1 MRINANRARPPNC
14 PNHTQLQDHASNK
27 MELNDRL
34 SLVFGSLNT
43 RLKSVNDPP
52 LKEEERIEQLECE
65 ERIKTSGR
73 HQQIRGRRSR
83 DAPPSRGS
91 KVPDYLKNPN
101 KWTKYD
107 LVDDGTSHR
116 AGYEGLNDDQVN
128 RKAALDFIHSLRQH
142 KAPPTETGRHNDSSD
157 GKITFKRPSRVKRTA
172 SPQSFNESLKV
183 PKIENRKDEIPI
195 PLSSNPHDHDKRTL
209 SAQHNPSL
217 SSNESESGRGQYEGT
232 VLKMPEYFVSLS
244 KKPKPVKPLPL
255 QSAKTPAAAAVA
267 PSIHLSHLEEDEE
280 D

>member
-1 MRINANRARPPNC
+1 
-14 PNHTQLQDHASNK
+14 

-142 KAPPTETGRHNDSSD
+142 KAPPTETGRHDDSSD

-172 SPQSFNESLKV
+172 SPQSPNESLKV

-195 PLSSNPHDHDKRTL
+195 PLSSNPHDHDKCTL
-209 SAQHNPSL
+209 SAQYNPEPNPSL

-232 VLKMPEYFVSLS
+232 VLKMPEYFVGLS

-255 QSAKTPAAAAVA
+255 QSAKTPAAVA